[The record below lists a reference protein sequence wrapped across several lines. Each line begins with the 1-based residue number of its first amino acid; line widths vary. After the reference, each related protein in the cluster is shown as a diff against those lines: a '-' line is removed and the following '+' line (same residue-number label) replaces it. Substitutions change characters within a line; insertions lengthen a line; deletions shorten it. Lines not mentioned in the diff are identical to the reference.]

1 MRTQGKHTTP
11 EPPPARRCA
20 PYLPRVARSRQIRTE
35 PEMETLQAHIRTAFA
50 KGRRQHGRSPAPAQR
65 RRMARGA
72 VDGRIVVCPCVNRSC
87 LPACVSRAGL
97 APTTCVPSRVQHKN
111 EGKEG
116 EQATC
121 MHACMHLRNAL
132 LRRSACVSRMIPPR
146 IQPHL
151 FRAVLPTPSICMH
164 KRRCSPCRPSPRL
177 RPEATWISISRR
189 SRSRL
194 APRGAP
200 VVLPARMLCIVVP
213 WRRTTRRAAARGG
226 GSESWRRHA
235 RCGAVCLAFSP
246 TLTRSLPHSANTH
259 THTHTHTHTQVARAV
274 AEIVLKPARHL
285 PASIAATSVASVT
298 QAPSMSAPAVA
309 AHPDARETWS
319 KHVDPESG
327 RGQSRMPL
335 REREI
340 VCV

>member
-1 MRTQGKHTTP
+1 MG
-11 EPPPARRCA
+11 
-20 PYLPRVARSRQIRTE
+20 
-35 PEMETLQAHIRTAFA
+35 TLQAPVLTAFA
-50 KGRRQHGRSPAPAQR
+50 TPAKSHHGCSPAAAQR
-65 RRMARGA
+65 RRIARGA
-72 VDGRIVVCPCVNRSC
+72 VDGRSVVCPCVNRPC

-97 APTTCVPSRVQHKN
+97 APTCVPSRRHKN

-164 KRRCSPCRPSPRL
+164 KRRCWPCRPSPRL

-259 THTHTHTHTQVARAV
+259 THTHTQVARAV